1 MGILCYMPLY
11 HAILCDAKVKRLPAI
26 SVEKERKYDGLLLVF
41 TLLISNKQVHVLVYV
56 IPFW

>member
-1 MGILCYMPLY
+1 MPLY
-11 HAILCDAKVKRLPAI
+11 HAILCYAKVKRLPAI